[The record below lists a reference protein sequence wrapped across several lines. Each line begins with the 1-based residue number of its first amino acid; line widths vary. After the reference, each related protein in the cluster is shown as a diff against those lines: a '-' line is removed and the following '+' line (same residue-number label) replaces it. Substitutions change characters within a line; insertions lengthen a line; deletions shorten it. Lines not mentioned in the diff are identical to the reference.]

1 MLSKLQIDSTAG
13 HHDDESHLY
22 EPSLR
27 NDPDAA
33 DGDGRLIGPAMMT
46 FSPGNGPNIFRTL
59 KSVGKYENT
68 YNLCNSM
75 CFLNGTVLDMQ

>member
-59 KSVGKYENT
+59 KK
-68 YNLCNSM
+68 CRKI
-75 CFLNGTVLDMQ
+75 